1 MRRRP
6 LRHTVSRVRT
16 INVEQTIL
24 VLEDVP
30 VRLFDVRYV
39 CSAGVCD
46 FHLYEFYKHIISAA

>member
-1 MRRRP
+1 MRRL

-30 VRLFDVRYV
+30 IRLFDVKCV
-39 CSAGVCD
+39 CSAGV
-46 FHLYEFYKHIISAA
+46 